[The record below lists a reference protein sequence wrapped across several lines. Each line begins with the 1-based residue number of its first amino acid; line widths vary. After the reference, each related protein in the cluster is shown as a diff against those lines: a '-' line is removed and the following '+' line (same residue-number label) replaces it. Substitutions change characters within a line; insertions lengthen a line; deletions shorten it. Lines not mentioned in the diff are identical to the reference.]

1 MPDNKEDA
9 LTRRYVKHGIY
20 SWVDSKRLPRGR
32 AFQKVRRELAQLRED
47 LVQAHGGASISPD
60 AMILVDSVIE
70 GLGVQKILGL
80 YIREYGVIDGQA
92 AKQKRLELSPIL
104 GKNWVSYANVV
115 RQGVL
120 ALKEIEKDRRT
131 EAWPDALTVAAEFDK
146 EKAENE
152 AKATEKPILAFEFGP
167 ERPVEARSP
176 ESAPDTTDN
185 SDNAPGGE
193 IDDRAGKGDDTRR

>member
-1 MPDNKEDA
+1 MPDNKKDA

-47 LVQAHGGASISPD
+47 LVQAHGGDTIGPD
-60 AMILVDSVIE
+60 AMILVDSVVE
-70 GLGVQKILGL
+70 ALGVQKICTL
-80 YIREYGVIDGQA
+80 YLREYGVIDGQA

-104 GKNWVSYANVV
+104 GKNFVSYANVV

-120 ALKEIEKDRRT
+120 ALKEIEKGRQ
-131 EAWPDALTVAAEFDK
+131 PDNGPTIQTIIAEFDEQA
-146 EKAENE
+146 EKAKGTAPE
-152 AKATEKPILAFEFGP
+152 GP

>member
-1 MPDNKEDA
+1 MPDNKKDA
-9 LTRRYVKHGIY
+9 LTRRYTKHGIY

-32 AFQKVRRELAQLRED
+32 AFQKVRRELSHLREE
-47 LVQAHGGASISPD
+47 LVQAHGGNAIGPD
-60 AMILVDSVIE
+60 AQILVDSVIE

-104 GKNWVSYANVV
+104 GKNWISYANVV

-120 ALKEIEKDRRT
+120 ALKEIEKGRMADDGPT
-131 EAWPDALTVAAEFDK
+131 IQTIIEEFDK
-146 EKAENE
+146 EKAGNE
-152 AKATEKPILAFEFGP
+152 TKATEKPILTFDFGP

-176 ESAPDTTDN
+176 ESAPDTTDK
-185 SDNAPGGE
+185 SDKAPGSE
-193 IDDRAGKGDDTRR
+193 NDANAGKGDDTR